1 MTFKKRGLG
10 RGLEALLAEELAK
23 EEVCRPDKDRLQNEG
38 RAVVSEMEDRASVMV
53 ALLRDMQRER
63 LALLEEAVALQK
75 SIEEF
80 ESLIRMD
87 LSQNQ

>member
-10 RGLEALLAEELAK
+10 RGLEALLAEDSAK
-23 EEVCRPDKDRLQNEG
+23 EEVSRQDKDRIQNDG
-38 RAVVSEMEDRASVMV
+38 RAVVSELEDRASVMV

-75 SIEEF
+75 AIEEF

-87 LSQNQ
+87 LLQNQ

>member
-10 RGLEALLAEELAK
+10 RGLEALLAEDSAK
-23 EEVCRPDKDRLQNEG
+23 EDVSRPDKDRIQNDG
-38 RAVVSEMEDRASVMV
+38 RAVVSELEDRASVMV

-75 SIEEF
+75 TIEEF

-87 LSQNQ
+87 LLQNQ